1 MPQPPFHFCET
12 PEALADALR
21 AFLAPLPRRLVTATR
36 PGVVRRTK
44 PEAGPPLAVV
54 GIGNALRGDDAFGP
68 AVVAALEPC
77 PALRLFDVQAV
88 PESFLVPIVSSG
100 CAGVLFVDAADL
112 GASPGRVA
120 LVPPEHLAEVDISTH
135 AISLALVAEAIQGLA
150 RESSHVPSKPG
161 DERSRLRLSVLS
173 KPRDERSESPGRRS
187 SRDLPC
193 ALLGAQ
199 PADLT
204 TADRLSPAMTAAVR
218 LAADALR
225 AFASSI

>member
-1 MPQPPFHFCET
+1 MPQFPFHFCDT
-12 PEALADALR
+12 PDALADALR
-21 AFLAPLPRRLVTATR
+21 TRFAPPI
-36 PGVVRRTK
+36 
-44 PEAGPPLAVV
+44 AVV

-88 PESFLVPIVSSG
+88 PESFLIPIVSSG

-112 GASPGRVA
+112 GAEPGRVA
-120 LVPPEHLAEVDISTH
+120 LVPAEHLAEVDISTH

-161 DERSRLRLSVLS
+161 DERSL
-173 KPRDERSESPGRRS
+173 PAGAGESPGRRS

-204 TADRLSPAMTAAVR
+204 TADRLSPAMTAAVQ

>member
-1 MPQPPFHFCET
+1 MPQPAFDFCDS
-12 PEALADALR
+12 AARLAAALR
-21 AFLAPLPRRLVTATR
+21 AFLAPLPRRLVTAQF
-36 PGVVRRTK
+36 RRAGTK
-44 PEAGPPLAVV
+44 PEAPQGEAGPPLAVV

-112 GASPGRVA
+112 GAEPGRVA
-120 LVPPEHLAEVDISTH
+120 LVPAEHLAEVDISTH

-150 RESSHVPSKPG
+150 RGESGRHV
-161 DERSRLRLSVLS
+161 
-173 KPRDERSESPGRRS
+173 
-187 SRDLPC
+187 PC

-218 LAADALR
+218 LAAAALR
-225 AFASSI
+225 TFSYSGL

>member
-1 MPQPPFHFCET
+1 MPPTSPIFCDS
-12 PEALADALR
+12 PSSLADALR
-21 AFLAPLPRRLVTATR
+21 AWLAPLPRRS
-36 PGVVRRTK
+36 PQG
-44 PEAGPPLAVV
+44 EAGPPLAVV

-112 GASPGRVA
+112 GVSPGRVA
-120 LVPPEHLAEVDISTH
+120 LVPAEHLAEVDISTH

-173 KPRDERSESPGRRS
+173 KPGDERSESPGRRS

-204 TADRLSPAMTAAVR
+204 TADRLSPAMARAVQ

-225 AFASSI
+225 AFACPP

>member
-1 MPQPPFHFCET
+1 MPPTSPIFCDS
-12 PEALADALR
+12 PSALAAALR
-21 AFLAPLPRRLVTATR
+21 AFLAPLPRRS
-36 PGVVRRTK
+36 PQG
-44 PEAGPPLAVV
+44 EAGPPLAVV
-54 GIGNALRGDDAFGP
+54 GVGNALRGDDAFGP

-112 GASPGRVA
+112 GVSPGRVA
-120 LVPPEHLAEVDISTH
+120 LVPAEHLAEVDISTH

-173 KPRDERSESPGRRS
+173 KPGDERSLPAGAGESPGRRS

-204 TADRLSPAMTAAVR
+204 TADRLSPAMQSAVR
-218 LAADALR
+218 LAAAALR
-225 AFASSI
+225 TFSYSGL